1 MRARIAA
8 QLDMTTRMRTRKTAR
23 EEVSADLCNRMNE

>member
-8 QLDMTTRMRTRKTAR
+8 QLDMATTTTAAAR

>member
-8 QLDMTTRMRTRKTAR
+8 QLDMTTTTTTTRAR
-23 EEVSADLCNRMNE
+23 EEVSAGSMTSLTE